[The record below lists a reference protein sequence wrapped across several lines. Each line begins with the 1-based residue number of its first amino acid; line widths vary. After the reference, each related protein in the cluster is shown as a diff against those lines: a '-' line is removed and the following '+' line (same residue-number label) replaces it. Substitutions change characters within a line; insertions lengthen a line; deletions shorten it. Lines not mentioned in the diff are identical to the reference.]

1 MTAVSAVAEPIASA
15 TPLRREN
22 AHLRVYAG
30 LLDEIVRAEHEPG
43 KRLSENEL
51 AASFGVSRTPVR
63 EALATLRDDGLVE
76 VLPKHGTFV
85 APISEGAV
93 RNAQFIREALECAA
107 IRTAAIRVADS
118 DIAELEAKLA
128 GQERAE
134 RRADHD
140 AFYALDDDFHHTL
153 CDLSGYAE
161 VWRVSQRAKSH
172 LNRVR
177 RLSLPAPDYLGEMI
191 AEHRVILTALGAR
204 DPDAAESA
212 MRHHLGMVLRELPR
226 LRDQFPGYFTGEV
239 RRSR

>member
-1 MTAVSAVAEPIASA
+1 MTAASA
-15 TPLRREN
+15 LAEAVPSVPVVRREH
-22 AHLRVYAG
+22 ARLRVYAG

-51 AASFGVSRTPVR
+51 AATYGVSRTPVR

-85 APISEGAV
+85 APISEGAI

-107 IRTAAIRVADS
+107 VRAAAHRVADS
-118 DIAELEAKLA
+118 DITELESKLA

-134 RRADHD
+134 RGEDHD
-140 AFYALDDDFHHTL
+140 AFYALDDEFHHTL
-153 CDLSGYAE
+153 CDLSGHAE

-191 AEHRVILTALGAR
+191 AEHRLILGALQAR
-204 DPDAAESA
+204 DPDDAETA

-226 LRDQFPGYFTGEV
+226 LRDQFPGYFRE
-239 RRSR
+239 R